1 MLQKDHVSRLLSP
14 DGVALLQHTLQHVA
28 VAHGGALQVHTVLFG
43 EQMQPQI
50 GHDGGHHCVSWQ
62 LPLPLHVQ
70 AACRHDLVAVDQLP
84 PLIHCQ
90 AAVCVAV
97 KGDADVIAPSPDHG
111 GQGVH
116 VGGTAL
122 FVDVDPV
129 RVGVDDVGAQLGEAV
144 EQAGG
149 GGGGGTI
156 GTVHQDAQAAQG
168 GVDGGLQVVDVVL

>member
-1 MLQKDHVSRLLSP
+1 
-14 DGVALLQHTLQHVA
+14 
-28 VAHGGALQVHTVLFG
+28 
-43 EQMQPQI
+43 
-50 GHDGGHHCVSWQ
+50 
-62 LPLPLHVQ
+62 
-70 AACRHDLVAVDQLP
+70 
-84 PLIHCQ
+84 
-90 AAVCVAV
+90 
-97 KGDADVIAPSPDHG
+97 
-111 GQGVH
+111 

-156 GTVHQDAQAAQG
+156 GTVHQDAQAAQS

>member
-1 MLQKDHVSRLLSP
+1 MSRLLSSN
-14 DGVALLQHTLQHVA
+14 GIALLQHTLQHVA
-28 VAHGGALQVHTVLFG
+28 VAHGGALQVHPVLFG

-50 GHDGGHHCVSWQ
+50 GHDGGHHRVSWQ

-70 AACRHDLVAVDQLP
+70 TACRHDLVAVDQLP

-97 KGDADVIAPSPDHG
+97 KGDTDVIAPSPYHV